1 MSMKKLLL
9 SAFFL
14 AAIVIIIYI
23 CKMLSPLFDD
33 VWKILVAGVPVGF
46 ILGFWSGMKWKTFD
60 IEEKKKLH
68 IEKVKLEEDKEE
80 FKESHR
86 L

>member
-1 MSMKKLLL
+1 MSTKKLLL
-9 SAFFL
+9 AACFI
-14 AAIVIIIYI
+14 AAIVILIYI

-33 VWKILVAGVPVGF
+33 VWKILVAGVPIGF
-46 ILGFWSGMKWKTFD
+46 IIGFWSGMKWKTFD

-68 IEKVKLEEDKEE
+68 AEVEKLEAEKEKYRE
-80 FKESHR
+80 THK